1 MEKQRPPERAA
12 RRRMLV
18 LGLILLLTLS
28 SHLRPSYRVQVAGQA
43 LPGRYRPAQ
52 LNAALSAARET
63 AMELLGSEDALPEID
78 RRFCLSLS
86 SPEGDPALLTDALL
100 RASPGITLS
109 DEVWVNGTR
118 LGTVSDGQSLQRA
131 LQRSIRDQ
139 MPLAAVQGN
148 ISGRL
153 EFKRVYT
160 RAGRDTPEKDMV
172 LLITGMAP
180 VVYVDAQGKLA

>member
-12 RRRMLV
+12 RRRFL
-18 LGLILLLTLS
+18 LLLLILLLTLS
-28 SHLRPSYRVQVAGQA
+28 SHLRPSYRVWVAGQA
-43 LPGRYRPAQ
+43 LPGRYRSGQ
-52 LNAALSAARET
+52 LSAALTAARET
-63 AMELLGSEDALPEID
+63 AQELLGSEDGLPEVQK
-78 RRFCLSLS
+78 RLCLSLS
-86 SPEGDPALLTDALL
+86 LPDGDPAQLTDALL
-100 RASPGITLS
+100 RASPGVTLS

-118 LGTVSDGQSLQRA
+118 LGTVSSGQSLQRA

-139 MPLAAVQGN
+139 MPLAAVSGN

-160 RAGRDTPEKDMV
+160 RAGHDTPEKDML

>member
-1 MEKQRPPERAA
+1 MEKTMPPERTA
-12 RRRMLV
+12 RRRILLLLLV
-18 LGLILLLTLS
+18 LLLTLF
-28 SHLRPSYRVQVAGQA
+28 SHLRPSYRVWVAGQA

-52 LNAALSAARET
+52 LSAALAAAREM
-63 AMELLGSEDALPEID
+63 AQELLGSEDALPEPEK
-78 RRFCLSLS
+78 RLCLSLFA
-86 SPEGDPALLTDALL
+86 PDGDPALLSDALL

-118 LGTVSDGQSLQRA
+118 LGTVSNGTSLQRA

-139 MPLAAVQGN
+139 MPLAAVSGN
-148 ISGRL
+148 ISGQL
-153 EFKRVYT
+153 ELRRVYT
-160 RAGRDTPEKDMV
+160 RAGQDTPEKDMI